1 MPSKRLRLITW
12 NVLFAAARSPLGPW
26 SARGPVVRETVVS
39 AAPDVLCLQEIDPAQ
54 VEFAHAGIPG
64 FSALLGETNGLSP
77 YPRRIIIAA
86 PIALALWAVL
96 FWRFG
101 LPPWTW
107 WLWPYHAFFFAIGV
121 LAPLA
126 LAGIIRYRGP
136 YLPPGAL
143 CPILYRPERLQP
155 LADGC
160 VWISDTPLLPGTAFP
175 LLIEPRVA
183 HWARFAFAGREILV
197 VNVHLGH
204 APWHYAGSARV
215 LLETIARERPSAD
228 APVFLLG
235 DFNAVPSSGVV
246 RRLRASLRLASEEA
260 ETREGPE
267 TTFQWNLRPG
277 MKPLRLDHVLFAG
290 PVRAV
295 AARVLTPRVGGLP
308 PSDHD
313 PVVVEF
319 EVQT

>member
-1 MPSKRLRLITW
+1 MTW

-26 SARGPVVRETVVS
+26 SARGPVVRDTVVA
-39 AAPDVLCLQEIDPAQ
+39 AAPDVLCLQEIDPDQ

-77 YPRRIIIAA
+77 YPRRIVVAA
-86 PIALALWAVL
+86 PIALALWAWL

-101 LPPWTW
+101 PPPFGAW
-107 WLWPYHAFFFAIGV
+107 WLWLTHAALLAVGV

-136 YLPPGAL
+136 YRPPGSL
-143 CPILYRPERLQP
+143 NPILYRPERVRP
-155 LADGC
+155 LTDGC
-160 VWISDTPLLPGTAFP
+160 VWLSHRPLRPGTAFP
-175 LLIEPRVA
+175 LLIEPRVL
-183 HWARFAFAGREILV
+183 HWARFALRDGGPEFLI

-204 APWHYAGSARV
+204 APWHYAGSARLV
-215 LLETIARERPSAD
+215 LETIARERPSPD

-235 DFNAVPSSGVV
+235 DFNAVPGSGVV
-246 RRLRASLRLASEEA
+246 RRLLGSLKLAWDAA

-267 TTFQWNLRPG
+267 TTFQWNLVPG
-277 MKPLRLDHVLFAG
+277 PAPLRLDHVLFAG

-295 AARVLTPRVGGLP
+295 AARVLTPRVGGKP

-313 PVVVEF
+313 PLIVDL
-319 EVQT
+319 EVTG